1 MRADGDSTVAI
12 FPASQRSRGFKS
24 VNVKLTYVS
33 LGNNGETSTVA
44 SPETTP

>member
-24 VNVKLTYVS
+24 VKADEYEADVRIS
-33 LGNNGETSTVA
+33 R
-44 SPETTP
+44 